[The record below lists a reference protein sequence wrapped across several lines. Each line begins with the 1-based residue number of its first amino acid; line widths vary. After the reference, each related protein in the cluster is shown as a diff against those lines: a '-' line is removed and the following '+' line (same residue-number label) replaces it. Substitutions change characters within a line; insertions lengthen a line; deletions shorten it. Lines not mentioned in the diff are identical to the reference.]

1 MSQVATLERES
12 FSEERRADLK
22 FRVATILSRTVFLS
36 LLSLI
41 VLTAIPYGT
50 SQPWWIAA
58 FAAAIFALA
67 ILWLVE
73 GYINQSWFGGT
84 LPLVLP
90 LAALVVFAL
99 CQTLSFSNPTSNPA
113 GIRFPIWNAISAD
126 PYQTRLFAL
135 WLVALTL
142 AGVMLTRYACTEKR
156 IRIVI
161 NVIVC
166 VAVASALFGILRQ
179 TTQHA
184 AGFGLPLLLPRI
196 GYGQFINYNHFA
208 YLMEMALG
216 LILGLV
222 LASGVK
228 REQGLI
234 YLAALLPLWTGL
246 VLCGSRGG
254 LIAMMAQVLV
264 AALLFSGVKQRR
276 ESNETHSPLLRI
288 TRSMPVR
295 ITLIVALVLGV
306 ALGTL
311 LLGGDRLA
319 TRIEESRDQLNTDT
333 TVLRQGVSR
342 SEVWKATWKMFM
354 AHPVF
359 GVGMNG
365 YWTAI
370 PAFHDASGSMTP
382 QEAHNDYLE
391 LLASGGLVG
400 FVLAGWFV
408 VVVVKRTRANLAS
421 PNRFRRAACFGATIG
436 ITGVAVHS
444 LVDFGLHTIVN
455 ALVFTTLIVIATS
468 KPRWE
473 DASHR
478 LFPNL

>member
-12 FSEERRADLK
+12 ISEERRADLK

-58 FAAAIFALA
+58 FAAAVFALT

-73 GYINQSWFGGT
+73 GYINQSWFDGSG
-84 LPLVLP
+84 PLVLP
-90 LAALVVFAL
+90 LAALAVFAL
-99 CQTLSFSNPTSNPA
+99 LQTLSFSNPTTNPA

-135 WLVALTL
+135 WVVALTL
-142 AGVMLTRYACTEKR
+142 AVVMLTRYTCTEKR

-166 VAVASALFGILRQ
+166 VAIASAIFGILRQ

-184 AGFGLPLLLPRI
+184 PGFGLPLLIPSA

-222 LASGVK
+222 LAGGVK
-228 REQGLI
+228 REQGLT
-234 YLAALLPLWTGL
+234 YFAALLPLWTGL

-254 LIAMMAQVLV
+254 LIAMMAQVIA
-264 AALLFSGVKQRR
+264 AALLFSGRALKG
-276 ESNETHSPLLRI
+276 NAPKPHSRLLEI
-288 TRSMPVR
+288 ARSLPVR
-295 ITLIVALVLGV
+295 VTLILVLVLGV
-306 ALGTL
+306 AIGTL
-311 LLGGDRLA
+311 WLGGDQLA
-319 TRIEESRDQLNTDT
+319 MRIEQSRNELNPDTAES
-333 TVLRQGVSR
+333 RQGVSR

-354 AHPVF
+354 VHPVF
-359 GVGMNG
+359 GVGINA
-365 YWTAI
+365 YWVAI
-370 PAFHDASGSMTP
+370 PAFHDASGRMTP

-400 FVLAGWFV
+400 VAIAGWFV
-408 VVVVKRTRANLAS
+408 VVLVKRTRANLAS
-421 PNRFRRAACFGATIG
+421 PNRFRRAACFGAVIG

-455 ALVFTTLIVIATS
+455 ALIFTTLIVIATS

-473 DASHR
+473 NARTGSYE
-478 LFPNL
+478 

>member
-12 FSEERRADLK
+12 ISEERRADVK

-41 VLTAIPYGT
+41 VLTAMPYGT

-58 FAAAIFALA
+58 FATAVFALT

-73 GYINQSWFGGT
+73 GSINQSWFAGT

-90 LAALVVFAL
+90 LAALAVFAL
-99 CQTLSFSNPTSNPA
+99 FQTLSFSNPTSNPA
-113 GIRFPIWNAISAD
+113 GIQFPIWNAISAD

-135 WLVALTL
+135 WLVALML

-156 IRIVI
+156 MRIVI
-161 NVIVC
+161 NFIVC
-166 VAVASALFGILRQ
+166 VAVASAIFGILRQ

-184 AGFGLPLLLPRI
+184 AGFGLPLLLPRA

-222 LASGVK
+222 LAGGVK

-234 YLAALLPLWTGL
+234 YFAALLPLWTGL

-254 LIAMMAQVLV
+254 LIAMMAQVVV
-264 AALLFSGVKQRR
+264 AALLLFNGGARKGKAPEPYSR
-276 ESNETHSPLLRI
+276 LLEI
-288 TRSMPVR
+288 ARSLPVR
-295 ITLIVALVLGV
+295 ITLIVALVAGV
-306 ALGTL
+306 VIGTL
-311 LLGGDRLA
+311 WLGGDQLA
-319 TRIEESRDQLNTDT
+319 TRIEQSRNELNADT
-333 TVLRQGVSR
+333 AETRQGVSR
-342 SEVWKATWKMFM
+342 NEVWRATWKMFM
-354 AHPVF
+354 AHPVL

-365 YWTAI
+365 YWVAI

-400 FVLAGWFV
+400 VVLAGWFV

-421 PNRFRRAACFGATIG
+421 TSRFRRAACFGAVIG

-468 KPRWE
+468 KPGWE
-473 DASHR
+473 NASHR
-478 LFPNL
+478 IA

>member
-1 MSQVATLERES
+1 MSQAATLERES
-12 FSEERRADLK
+12 ISEERRAELK
-22 FRVATILSRTVFLS
+22 FRVASILSRTVFLS

-58 FAAAIFALA
+58 FAAAVFALT
-67 ILWLVE
+67 ILWLLE
-73 GYINQSWFGGT
+73 GYINQSWFSGT
-84 LPLVLP
+84 RPLVIP
-90 LAALVVFAL
+90 LAALALFAL
-99 CQTLSFSNPTSNPA
+99 FQTLTFSNPSSNPA

-156 IRIVI
+156 MRVVI

-166 VAVASALFGILRQ
+166 VAVASAIFGILRQ

-184 AGFGLPLLLPRI
+184 AGFGLPLLLPST

-222 LASGVK
+222 LAGGIK
-228 REQGLI
+228 RQQGLI
-234 YLAALLPLWTGL
+234 YFAALLPLWTGL

-264 AALLFSGVKQRR
+264 AALLFHGVKQRR
-276 ESNETHSPLLRI
+276 ESHETHSQLLRI
-288 TRSMPVR
+288 TRWLPVR

-319 TRIEESRDQLNTDT
+319 TRIEVSRDQLNADT
-333 TVLRQGVSR
+333 TALRLGVSR

-354 AHPVF
+354 AHPVL

-365 YWTAI
+365 YWAAI

-400 FVLAGWFV
+400 VAIAGWFV
-408 VVVVKRTRANLAS
+408 VVVLKRTRANLAS
-421 PNRFRRAACFGATIG
+421 TSRFRRAACFGAVIG

-468 KPRWE
+468 RARWE
-473 DASHR
+473 NASHKIA
-478 LFPNL
+478 